1 MWSEEELR
9 DILPD
14 PPAPR
19 ARQTRIATQSLRD
32 DILTRNATRAAAH
45 PHTAARASILYTP
58 EGQTHGNFHPP
69 SYRRILAN
77 PAWRKRLTKTH
88 TTHTGASELDTAT
101 SSDALLMNLFCA
113 PRVLTGPALPALL
126 GIDRNET
133 PHFGYRAQS
142 TLHNDHHDRT
152 EIDLKLGPLLIEAKL
167 TESDFQSAPIRLLER
182 YQSFPEVFD
191 AALLPIHRGQVL
203 SYQLI
208 RGVLA
213 TQAESVHT
221 PESTFCVLCDRR
233 RPDLIE
239 SWYSILRAV
248 RPYDLRARLRV
259 HTWQELAAVLPRPL
273 QLFLAEKYGIEP

>member
-9 DILPD
+9 DI
-14 PPAPR
+14 PPEPPKPR
-19 ARQTRIATQSLRD
+19 ARLIRLATQSLRA
-32 DILTRNATRAAAH
+32 DILTRNATRAGAH
-45 PHTAARASILYTP
+45 PHIAGRASILYTP
-58 EGQTHGNFHPP
+58 AEASHGNFYPP

-77 PAWRKRLTKTH
+77 SAWSKRLIKVH
-88 TTHTGASELDTAT
+88 TTHSGARELDTAT
-101 SSDALLMNLFCA
+101 SSDALLMSLFCA
-113 PRVLTGPALPALL
+113 PRVLAGRELPALL
-126 GIDRNET
+126 GVDRNLT
-133 PHFGYRAQS
+133 PYFGYRA
-142 TLHNDHHDRT
+142 TAALHHNHQDRT

-191 AALLPIHRGQVL
+191 RALLPTHRGQIL

-213 TQAESVHT
+213 TQAEAAHT
-221 PESTFCVLCDRR
+221 PDASFCVLCDRR

-239 SWYSILRAV
+239 SWYAILSAV

-259 HTWQELAAVLPRPL
+259 HTWQELAATLHGPL